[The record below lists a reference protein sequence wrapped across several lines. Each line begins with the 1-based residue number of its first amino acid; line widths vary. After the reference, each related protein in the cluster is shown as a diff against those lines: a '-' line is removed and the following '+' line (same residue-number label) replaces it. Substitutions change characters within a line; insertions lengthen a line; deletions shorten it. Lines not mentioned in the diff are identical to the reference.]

1 MFLFYILISRLSIC
15 QPVAIET
22 EAGYYFLFTETGVEV
37 LSAKLFDMG
46 QNSRI
51 WALSN
56 SSHLLN
62 KPSQA
67 LMASPKKE
75 VYLLHTSSPKES
87 HWKEWAKER
96 GAGIHEMDVW
106 QPDELLA
113 LEYVTYHPYRQA
125 HDLTSVPGNFLLC
138 RAAFT
143 FPNCA

>member
-22 EAGYYFLFTETGVEV
+22 EVGYYFLFTETGVEV

-46 QNSRI
+46 QSSRI

-75 VYLLHTSSPKES
+75 VYLLHASSPQES

-96 GAGIHEMDVW
+96 GVGIHEMDVW

-113 LEYVTYHPYRQA
+113 LEYVIYHTYRQA
-125 HDLTSVPGNFLLC
+125 HSLTSVPGNFLLC
-138 RAAFT
+138 RAAFP
-143 FPNCA
+143 FRNCA